1 MKNSRRKLI
10 FCFAASLAAPGSIL
24 AQAGAR
30 THRVAIVFTGSADS
44 DRIHLEAFSQGLRQ
58 HGYQEGGSVKLEVRY
73 ADGRSERATA
83 LIREAIARS
92 PDVIIVEGSAASW
105 AAKQASSTIPIVMA
119 RVGDPVELGLVESLA
134 RPGGNITGNSIMSSA
149 FVPKALEL
157 LHESLP
163 DIRTVGVL
171 ADPAMPMTP
180 LIWTPLAG
188 RAKQLGV
195 ALERYDTNDPV
206 ELDRVLGAFAQRRP
220 RAVLVFP
227 TPLFTA
233 QRGKIIDSLTRNRIP
248 AMLTVADGAELGG
261 LMSYLAHTVEM
272 WRNAA
277 TFVHRILQGAK
288 PNELP
293 VEQAT
298 RFELVINL
306 KTAKALG
313 IKFPQS
319 ILLRADRVI
328 E

>member
-1 MKNSRRKLI
+1 MKDSRRKLV
-10 FCFAASLAAPGSIL
+10 FCFAASIAAPGSIL

-30 THRVAIVFTGSADS
+30 LRRVAIVFNGSSDS
-44 DRIHLEAFSQGLRQ
+44 DRNHLEAFSQGLRQ
-58 HGYQEGGSVKLEVRY
+58 HGYREGDEVKLEVSY
-73 ADGRSERATA
+73 ADGRAERATA
-83 LIREAIARS
+83 LTHEALARS
-92 PDVIIVEGSAASW
+92 PDVIVVEGSAASW
-105 AAKQASSTIPIVMA
+105 AAKKATSTIPIVMA

-134 RPGGNITGNSIMSSA
+134 RPGGNITGNSMMASA

-163 DIRTVGVL
+163 ELRSVGVL
-171 ADPAMPMTP
+171 VDPSMPMTS
-180 LIWTPLAG
+180 LIWTSLAS
-188 RAKQLGV
+188 RAKQLGI
-195 ALERYDTNDPV
+195 ALQRYDTDVPE
-206 ELDRVLGAFAQRRP
+206 ELDRVLGGFAQRRP

-233 QRGKIIDSLTRNRIP
+233 QRKKIIDSLTRNRIP
-248 AMLTVADGAELGG
+248 AMLTVADGADLGG
-261 LMSYLAHTVEM
+261 LMSYLAHSVEM

-277 TFVHRILQGAK
+277 SFVHRILKGAK

-298 RFELVINL
+298 RFELVVNL

-313 IKFPQS
+313 IKFPRS
-319 ILLRADRVI
+319 ILMRADRVI

>member
-1 MKNSRRKLI
+1 VKHSRRNLI
-10 FCFAASLAAPGSIL
+10 FGFAALIAAPDSVL
-24 AQAGAR
+24 AQAGAASR
-30 THRVAIVFTGSADS
+30 RVAVVFHGSAES

-58 HGYQEGGSVKLEVRY
+58 LGYREGGSVKLEVRY
-73 ADGRSERATA
+73 AEGRSERAAA
-83 LIREAIARS
+83 LIHEAVARS
-92 PDVIIVEGSAASW
+92 PDVIVLEGSADTW
-105 AAKQASSTIPIVMA
+105 AAKKATSTIPIVMA
-119 RVGDPVELGLVESLA
+119 RVGDPVELGLVDSLA

-157 LHESLP
+157 LHECLP

-171 ADPAMPMTP
+171 VDPAMPMTP
-180 LIWTPLAG
+180 LIWTPLEG
-188 RAKQLGV
+188 TAKQLGI
-195 ALERYDTNDPV
+195 ALERHDTKGPE
-206 ELDRVLGAFAQRRP
+206 ELDRVLAAFAQRRP
-220 RAVLVFP
+220 RALLVFP

-233 QRGKIIDSLTRNRIP
+233 QRGKIINSLARNRIP

-261 LMSYLAHTVEM
+261 LMSYLAHSVDM

-288 PNELP
+288 PSELP
-293 VEQAT
+293 IEQAT
-298 RFELVINL
+298 RFELVVNL

-313 IKFPQS
+313 VKIPPS